1 MELILERFI
10 KTEECTVGRLSIIN
24 RTFDE
29 YLGREDKEF
38 ICDTIEP
45 PMKELGVNPHFCHR
59 HKSAMPPGRYPVVI
73 MPSKVVDLCLPLIVG
88 VPKLKSKDVR
98 IQIGNS
104 VEDIEVG
111 LIPGAY
117 RGDGQIVASRN
128 MVFTLKRLIYEAK
141 RRGEAVF
148 LTVQKELVEEGREK
162 Q

>member
-1 MELILERFI
+1 MHSRS
-10 KTEECTVGRLSIIN
+10 TEHHQQNIRRVC
-24 RTFDE
+24 
-29 YLGREDKEF
+29 LGREDKEF

-111 LIPGAY
+111 LI
-117 RGDGQIVASRN
+117 
-128 MVFTLKRLIYEAK
+128 MV
-141 RRGEAVF
+141 
-148 LTVQKELVEEGREK
+148 LTVVTDKSLRPETWYSP
-162 Q
+162 

>member
-29 YLGREDKEF
+29 YLGREDMEF
-38 ICDTIEP
+38 ICDTLEP
-45 PMKELGVNPHFCHR
+45 PMKQLGVNPHVCHQ

-73 MPSKVVDLCLPLIVG
+73 RHSESFDLCLPLVVG
-88 VPKLKSKDVR
+88 VPKMTSKQVFF
-98 IQIGNS
+98 QIGNS
-104 VEDIEVG
+104 VEEIEVG

-141 RRGEAVF
+141 QRGEGVF
-148 LTVQKELVEEGREK
+148 IRIEELK
-162 Q
+162 N

>member
-1 MELILERFI
+1 MYLKSQLQKSKNQLTIHIMELLLERTFV
-10 KTEECTVGRLSIIN
+10 TETTTVGRLSIIT

-45 PMKELGVNPHFCHR
+45 SMKELGVNPHFCHR

-73 MPSKVVDLCLPLIVG
+73 MPSKIPDLCLPLIVG

-98 IQIGNS
+98 IHIGNS

-117 RGDGQIVASRN
+117 RGDGGVRSEN
-128 MVFTLKRLIYEAK
+128 
-141 RRGEAVF
+141 
-148 LTVQKELVEEGREK
+148 GRP
-162 Q
+162 

>member
-1 MELILERFI
+1 MELLLERTFI
-10 KTEECTVGRLSIIN
+10 NNSTTVGRLSIIT

-45 PMKELGVNPHFCHR
+45 PMKLLGVNPHSHHH
-59 HKSAMPPGRYPVVI
+59 HKSAIPPGRYPVVI
-73 MPSKVVDLCLPLIVG
+73 TPSNVFDICLPLIVG
-88 VPKLKSKDVR
+88 VPKMMSKDVR

-141 RRGEAVF
+141 QRGEGVF
-148 LTVQKELVEEGREK
+148 LTVLKDLVEEGI
-162 Q
+162 

>member
-1 MELILERFI
+1 MMELLLERTFV
-10 KTEECTVGRLSIIN
+10 TETTTVGRLSIIT

-59 HKSAMPPGRYPVVI
+59 HKCAMPPGRYPVVI
-73 MPSKVVDLCLPLIVG
+73 IPSRVVDLCLPLIVG
-88 VPKLKSKDVR
+88 VPKLMSKDVR

-141 RRGEAVF
+141 QRGEGVF
-148 LTVQKELVEEGREK
+148 IQVRPS
-162 Q
+162 

>member
-1 MELILERFI
+1 
-10 KTEECTVGRLSIIN
+10 
-24 RTFDE
+24 
-29 YLGREDKEF
+29 
-38 ICDTIEP
+38 
-45 PMKELGVNPHFCHR
+45 
-59 HKSAMPPGRYPVVI
+59 

-117 RGDGQIVASRN
+117 RGDGKIVASRN

-141 RRGEAVF
+141 QRGEGVF
-148 LTVQKELVEEGREK
+148 IRIEELK
-162 Q
+162 S